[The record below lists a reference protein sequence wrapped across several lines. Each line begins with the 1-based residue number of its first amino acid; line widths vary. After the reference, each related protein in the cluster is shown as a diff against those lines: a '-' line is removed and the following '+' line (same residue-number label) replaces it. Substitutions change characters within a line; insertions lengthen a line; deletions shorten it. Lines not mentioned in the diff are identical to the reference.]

1 MEIFSAQIYIW
12 LKLELSHCWSVVVLG
27 PCASYRILQGL
38 CVWSCS
44 CVRICSWLS
53 SLRHACVTVQLLP
66 PSLPKINSTLF
77 SFSAEA
83 AHLLIRNVNYEI
95 PSLKRQIGKCQQTQ
109 RVRECF
115 NIIVVLYQAPM
126 SYILIVLV
134 MWNGDKY
141 KDGKFGVCKHWEESW
156 KYCFH

>member
-1 MEIFSAQIYIW
+1 M
-12 LKLELSHCWSVVVLG
+12 VVSG
-27 PCASYRILQGL
+27 PCAVELHIGFCRAYVFG
-38 CVWSCS
+38 VAA
-44 CVRICSWLS
+44 VRGCAVVS
-53 SLRHACVTVQLLP
+53 SLKHACVTVQLLP

-115 NIIVVLYQAPM
+115 NIIVFLYQAPI
-126 SYILIVLV
+126 SYIRIVLV
-134 MWNGDKY
+134 MRNGDKY
-141 KDGKFGVCKHWEESW
+141 KDGKFGVCKHQEES
-156 KYCFH
+156 